1 MAWRAV
7 SRMGRQC
14 GVGVLDSGGVS
25 ALRIR
30 LPESRRDVLLLEPG
44 VHALTPAAIGA
55 SSAAKPDEPLA
66 TVYVDSRGVWM
77 QVRDGL
83 RGAYVNGRPIRQ
95 MAMLRAGDTL
105 FLHGHEVVLAGR
117 EPAPAPAERVA
128 PKRGAVRCVLRAVG
142 GPLHGRCF
150 SLAKTVVIGNT
161 LESDVRIDDARIA
174 ARHLELLPLAG
185 GIALATGTNA
195 TAPTVNGHR
204 AEDALLLPGDQLV
217 LAGTHRFVI
226 EAPRPTIEPQP
237 EVAAPR
243 RVPPAR
249 EATPS
254 PRRRAWRVPWLLLA
268 AVLLAGA
275 LSALLLYG
283 AR

>member
-1 MAWRAV
+1 M
-7 SRMGRQC
+7 SRIRRQS

-44 VHALTPAAIGA
+44 VHAVTAGTLGA
-55 SSAAKPDEPLA
+55 PGAGDGEALA
-66 TVYVDSRGVWM
+66 SIYVDSRGVWM
-77 QVRDGL
+77 QVRDGV
-83 RGAYVNGRPIRQ
+83 RGAYVNGRPVRH

-117 EPAPAPAERVA
+117 EPAPAPTERAA
-128 PKRGAVRCVLRAVG
+128 PRRGSVRCVLRAVG

-150 SLAKTVVIGNT
+150 SLSRGLVIGGAADC
-161 LESDVRIDDARIA
+161 EVRIDDARVA
-174 ARHLELLPLAG
+174 SRHLELHPLER
-185 GIALATGTNA
+185 GIAALVSPGA
-195 TAPTVNGHR
+195 APVAVNGHR
-204 AEDALLLPGDQLV
+204 VEAALLLPGDQVV

-226 EAPRPTIEPQP
+226 EAPRLGGEPEAEAP
-237 EVAAPR
+237 RPSRAAPASA
-243 RVPPAR
+243 PASR
-249 EATPS
+249 TARHP
-254 PRRRAWRVPWLLLA
+254 AWRIPWLLLA
-268 AVLLAGA
+268 ALLLAGA